1 TLLPNVPTLNESGFP
16 GFESSTSYG
25 LLAPAGTPRPIVNKL
40 HDELVKIIKSS
51 ESIARLA
58 GVGAIAVANTPEE
71 FAEANR
77 KEVAKWGKIIREN
90 GIKAD

>member
-1 TLLPNVPTLNESGFP
+1 M
-16 GFESSTSYG
+16 
-25 LLAPAGTPRPIVNKL
+25 APDSVT
-40 HDELVKIIKSS
+40 
-51 ESIARLA
+51 RLA
-58 GVGAIAVANTPEE
+58 GVGAIPVANTPEQ

>member
-1 TLLPNVPTLNESGFP
+1 M
-16 GFESSTSYG
+16 
-25 LLAPAGTPRPIVNKL
+25 LAPAGTPRPIISKL
-40 HDELVKIIKSS
+40 HHELVRIIKSP
-51 ESIARLA
+51 ESVTRLA
-58 GVGAIAVANTPEE
+58 GVGAIPIANTPEE